1 MAIVSHFKEYSQLRR
16 FALSTTKSV
25 EGLMRKN
32 HLDRTTK
39 SYVKKFHKAILAFQ
53 HRIEFLADIAAAR
66 EDIAA
71 GRTMSQEKLFKKL
84 GL

>member
-1 MAIVSHFKEYSQLRR
+1 MPITSHYKEYSQLHR

-25 EGLMRKN
+25 ETLMRRN

-39 SYVKKFHKAILAFQ
+39 SYVKKFHKAILSFQ
-53 HRIEFLADIAAAR
+53 HRMAFLTDIAEAR
-66 EDIAA
+66 EDVAA
-71 GRTMSQEKLFKKL
+71 RRTISQEKLFKKL